1 MKKETENWLKI
12 ANNDLKMA
20 KALFKEGLYLG
31 VIEHGHAALEKL
43 IKGIIVDQS
52 NENPPKIHSLL
63 MNIEKKLEH
72 YIKSITGVMN
82 VDMIILFG
90 SFAKGNPHEYSDID
104 LAVIS
109 KEIDPDL
116 PRWENIRII
125 KEKANI
131 YLDPD
136 LQIIPFAKE
145 AFENDQDSPIGSFI
159 REIKKTGKIIYSNG
173 K

>member
-1 MKKETENWLKI
+1 
-12 ANNDLKMA
+12 
-20 KALFKEGLYLG
+20 
-31 VIEHGHAALEKL
+31 
-43 IKGIIVDQS
+43 
-52 NENPPKIHSLL
+52 

-136 LQIIPFAKE
+136 LQIIPFTKE
-145 AFENDQDSPIGSFI
+145 AFENDKDSPIGSFI
-159 REIKKTGKIIYSNG
+159 REIKKTGKVIYSNG